1 MQQRNRIHLQLFSFN
16 NHFSVLPLND
26 EKLNNFK
33 QKLLSLQMYFVL
45 FRLEDCSLCEH
56 SCRFLVSALKSNP
69 SFLRELDLSS
79 NYKLQDLGVERLC
92 GFLES
97 PQCRLETLRSVTII
111 SLYNN
116 LKSFA
121 FYLDWS
127 IVVCQRS
134 AVSIWLQQETTCRNR
149 I

>member
-1 MQQRNRIHLQLFSFN
+1 MEKNTDFIYNKFFQKTMVKDLKLMTYQFYLTDIHLQLFSFN
-16 NHFSVLPLND
+16 NHFSVLSLND

-45 FRLEDCSLCEH
+45 FRLEDCSLCEQ

-97 PQCRLETLRSVTII
+97 PQCRLETLRSVTMF
-111 SLYNN
+111 S
-116 LKSFA
+116 SFV
-121 FYLDWS
+121 FH
-127 IVVCQRS
+127 
-134 AVSIWLQQETTCRNR
+134 
-149 I
+149 

>member
-1 MQQRNRIHLQLFSFN
+1 MEKNTDFIYNKFFQKTMVKDLKLMTYQFYLTDIHLQLFSFN
-16 NHFSVLPLND
+16 NHFSVLSLND

-33 QKLLSLQMYFVL
+33 QKLLSLQMYFVS

-97 PQCRLETLRSVTII
+97 PQCRLETLRSVTMF
-111 SLYNN
+111 S
-116 LKSFA
+116 SFV
-121 FYLDWS
+121 FH
-127 IVVCQRS
+127 
-134 AVSIWLQQETTCRNR
+134 
-149 I
+149 

>member
-1 MQQRNRIHLQLFSFN
+1 MEKNTDFIYNKFFQKTMVKDLKLMTYQFYLTDIHLQLFSFN
-16 NHFSVLPLND
+16 NHFSVLSLND

-33 QKLLSLQMYFVL
+33 QKLLSLQMYFVS
-45 FRLEDCSLCEH
+45 FRLEDCSLCEQ

-97 PQCRLETLRSVTII
+97 PQCRLETLRSVTMF
-111 SLYNN
+111 S
-116 LKSFA
+116 SFV
-121 FYLDWS
+121 FH
-127 IVVCQRS
+127 
-134 AVSIWLQQETTCRNR
+134 
-149 I
+149 

>member
-1 MQQRNRIHLQLFSFN
+1 MEKNTDFIYNKFFQKTMVKDLKLMTYQFYLTDIHLQLFSFN
-16 NHFSVLPLND
+16 NHFSVLSLND

-97 PQCRLETLRSVTII
+97 PQCRLETLRSVTMF
-111 SLYNN
+111 S
-116 LKSFA
+116 SFV
-121 FYLDWS
+121 FH
-127 IVVCQRS
+127 
-134 AVSIWLQQETTCRNR
+134 
-149 I
+149 